1 MAEQDCRTLRQ
12 LVDDWLG
19 SSGLSAN
26 TVQAYRT
33 ALVDLV
39 EHFERLG
46 LQPADIKYKQAREWM
61 VSLQKRSYAGITIN
75 CYLSA
80 ARGLW
85 RELLALE
92 IAEFNPFREMKNAA
106 YERPL
111 PEPLAE
117 SEVRALIKAE
127 PDLMLH
133 ALWEF
138 FYRTGF
144 RCTVT
149 ATLRRD
155 QVDFANKCV
164 KVRNK
169 RNREQIQPLRESTL
183 LLLRALF
190 DLKPSEWAFPGRT
203 WSGVEHHIQTDTI
216 REKLREAAKRIGL
229 TRDVRPHQLRHS
241 IATHMHDNGADI
253 REVQEFLD
261 HTNIGTTQI
270 YTRISK
276 RRLRNIIDKTH
287 PDFS

>member
-1 MAEQDCRTLRQ
+1 LA
-12 LVDDWLG
+12 DDWLG

-26 TVQAYRT
+26 SVQAYRT

-46 LQPADIKYKQAREWM
+46 LQPADVRYKQAREWM
-61 VSLQKRSYAGITIN
+61 TSLQKRNYAGITIN

-85 RELLALE
+85 RELLAIE
-92 IAEFNPFREMKNAA
+92 IAEFNPFREMKNAP

-111 PEPLAE
+111 PEPL
-117 SEVRALIKAE
+117 SEEQVKALIRGE

-149 ATLRRD
+149 AQLRRE

-164 KVRNK
+164 RVRNK
-169 RNREQIQPLRESTL
+169 RNRDQVQPLRESTL
-183 LLLRALF
+183 LLLRAWF
-190 DLKPSEWAFPGRT
+190 DASVSEWAWPGKVWCGKSR
-203 WSGVEHHIQTDTI
+203 HIQPDTI
-216 REKLREAAKRIGL
+216 REKLRDAAKRIGL

-261 HTNIGTTQI
+261 HTCIGTTQI